1 MHVDCDII
9 FLKKIGF
16 YNHIFYDWLSIENHR
31 ITRFHLQ
38 NIDFLLLEMQRL

>member
-9 FLKKIGF
+9 FFLQIGL
-16 YNHIFYDWLSIENHR
+16 YNHIFYDWLSIENYQ

-38 NIDFLLLEMQRL
+38 NLDFLLLEMQRL